1 MGYIGKMYGNAVPP
15 QKTATTLAN
24 LDIAYPLQ
32 FITVT
37 AATNFSLN
45 GTMEPG
51 QIITVIVRNN
61 GSADITQ
68 TLPNSGKYVSL
79 DGANIKIKNGGYV
92 EISILCF
99 KATNSGPCYIISS
112 K

>member
-45 GTMEPG
+45 GTM
-51 QIITVIVRNN
+51 
-61 GSADITQ
+61 
-68 TLPNSGKYVSL
+68 
-79 DGANIKIKNGGYV
+79 
-92 EISILCF
+92 
-99 KATNSGPCYIISS
+99 
-112 K
+112 